1 MFARLLVVL
10 AAALALAPSALAK
23 GGSYV
28 FDGGTPAQRAQV
40 AAALAASSFDFSVVR
55 AAVTVHIARGA
66 DSRATPGQVWLD
78 ADLLDGGSVAW
89 GVVQHEFAHQ
99 VDDLVL
105 DDAGRA
111 ALQAALGGRAWCSGA
126 AHGDLGCERFADL
139 VAWAYWQ
146 SPDNVMRPDGA
157 ADEGGQL
164 APAAFRALLAR
175 LLPSPPARQTAA
187 VVKQAH
193 PKRG

>member
-1 MFARLLVVL
+1 MLARLLVVL
-10 AAALALAPSALAK
+10 AAALALAPPAFAK

-28 FDGGTPAQRAQV
+28 FDGGTPAQQAQV
-40 AAALAASSFDFSVVR
+40 KAALAASSFDFSVVP
-55 AAVTVHIARGA
+55 ATVTVHIARGT

-78 ADLLDGGSVAW
+78 ADLLDGGSFAW

-105 DDAGRA
+105 DAAGRA
-111 ALQAALGGRAWCSGA
+111 ALQAALGGTAWCSGA
-126 AHGDLGCERFADL
+126 AHGDLACERFADL

-146 SPDNVMRPDGA
+146 SPDNVLRPAGGG
-157 ADEGGQL
+157 DEGGQVT
-164 APAAFRALLAR
+164 AAAFRALLGR
-175 LLPSPPARQTAA
+175 LLPAAPARLTAA
-187 VVKQAH
+187 VVKRSH

>member
-10 AAALALAPSALAK
+10 AAALALAPGAAAT
-23 GGSYV
+23 GGRYV
-28 FDGGTPAQRAQV
+28 FDGGTPAQQAQV
-40 AAALAASSFDFSVVR
+40 RAALAASSFDFSVVPT
-55 AAVTVHIARGA
+55 AVTVHIARGT

-78 ADLLDGGSVAW
+78 ADLLDAGSFAW

-105 DDAGRA
+105 DDADRA
-111 ALQAALGGRAWCSGA
+111 ALQAALGGTAWCSGA
-126 AHGDLGCERFADL
+126 AHGDLACERFADL
-139 VAWAYWQ
+139 VAWAYWP
-146 SPDNVMRPDGA
+146 SPDNVMRPAGG

-175 LLPSPPARQTAA
+175 LLPAQPVRQTAA
-187 VVKQAH
+187 LVRRAP